1 MTSPFPISC
10 PTDAAPAMRAYLGRS
25 RHPGTG
31 WRRRDGE
38 VWLALHRDAAPWTAV
53 WRLDGRDGRTL
64 HLERVWDGDRR
75 AEAADW
81 ARAAF
86 ALEDEAPLA
95 LVA

>member
-1 MTSPFPISC
+1 MTSPFPIPR
-10 PTDAAPAMRAYLGRS
+10 PTDAASPMRVCLGRS

-38 VWLALHRDAAPWTAV
+38 VWLALHRDGAPWTAV

-64 HLERVWDGDRR
+64 HLERTWDGDRR
-75 AEAADW
+75 REAEDW
-81 ARAAF
+81 AREAF
-86 ALEDEAPLA
+86 RIEREASLA